1 MSYEKKTITDDKGR
15 REFHNVNGM
24 WYTELMHE
32 GEWALYEISE
42 EMWHHTQNK
51 AFGIQPKTAI
61 VHSRIYDQ
69 YRPVY
74 EIEMPAIWCGKAD
87 DESVECVPVT
97 HKTER
102 YDAVCHTK
110 LWPSDFNSCTEC
122 FAPIPDKFLTVWR
135 LLNSDD
141 LDQTR

>member
-1 MSYEKKTITDDKGR
+1 MSYEKCIIADDHGK

-42 EMWHHTQNK
+42 EMWLQSQNK
-51 AFGIQPKTAI
+51 PFGTRPRTVV

-74 EIEMPAIWCGKAD
+74 EMEMPAIWCGKAD
-87 DESVECVPVT
+87 NESVECVPVT

-102 YDAVCHTK
+102 YDAVCHTE
-110 LWPSDFNSCTEC
+110 LWPSDIDNCSEC
-122 FAPIPDKFLTVWR
+122 HSRIPDKFLVTWR
-135 LLNSDD
+135 MLNADCM
-141 LDQTR
+141 DQTR